1 MTLAELQAD
10 TYDAMPTVQRTL
22 AGRFVCNRI
31 VRRAVAGWPVPV
43 LEQCDDAQA
52 AVVGKYEARRVER
65 QIRQEMG
72 MGIILTLVLSALV
85 SEVVKYLIRR
95 WLENR
100 EEMRALVGEVRHH
113 D

>member
-1 MTLAELQAD
+1 MTLSELQAD
-10 TYDAMPTVQRTL
+10 TYAALPVVPRTL
-22 AGRFVCNRI
+22 AGRFVVNRI

-43 LEQCDDAQA
+43 LEQCDAAQT

-65 QIRQEMG
+65 QIKEEFG

-85 SEVVKYLIRR
+85 SEVIKYLVKR

-100 EEMRALVGEVRHH
+100 EEMRALVGQVRHH